1 PLDCWPKIKRY
12 FRQTRRP
19 PKRELTWPWRSS
31 VNGMK
36 TSDIIKASKRTRFVL
51 YREGTLIDETDTG
64 FQFPVPIEDVG
75 KASMLAED
83 KTIYFMRW
91 IRKQLEH
98 ANAA

>member
-1 PLDCWPKIKRY
+1 MALAI
-12 FRQTRRP
+12 
-19 PKRELTWPWRSS
+19 S
-31 VNGMK
+31 MK
-36 TSDIIKASKRTRFVL
+36 TSEVIKASKRTRFVL
-51 YREGTLIDETDTG
+51 YREGNLIYETDTG

-91 IRKQLEH
+91 IRKQWEH